1 MMNQKLAT
9 RLGAAIATLALLI
22 PGTSAIAAE
31 QVVLKYRAHERS
43 VPVEDLTRLA
53 ETGETTRQLDLYL
66 RTAGYDAAEMQ
77 ELLNREVEMDVVLLD
92 RVLNSF
98 VGNYA
103 LDQVGKAIYPPS
115 QQADRQAMRAAII
128 LSAAD
133 DNSVTLL
140 EILQNYPTPEVHVDG
155 NELSDA
161 YQTLAGLQGRLEGIL
176 NRLPSSLSDWF

>member
-1 MMNQKLAT
+1 MNQKWVAQ
-9 RLGAAIATLALLI
+9 LGTAIATLALLL

-43 VPVEDLTRLA
+43 VPVADLTRLA
-53 ETGETTRQLDLYL
+53 ETGETTRQLNLYL

-92 RVLNSF
+92 SILNSF

-115 QQADRQAMRAAII
+115 QRADRQALRAAII

-133 DNSVTLL
+133 DNTVTLL

-155 NELSDA
+155 NELANA
-161 YQTLAGLQGRLEGIL
+161 YQTLARLQGRLDGIL
-176 NRLPSSLSDWF
+176 NRLPSSLPNWF